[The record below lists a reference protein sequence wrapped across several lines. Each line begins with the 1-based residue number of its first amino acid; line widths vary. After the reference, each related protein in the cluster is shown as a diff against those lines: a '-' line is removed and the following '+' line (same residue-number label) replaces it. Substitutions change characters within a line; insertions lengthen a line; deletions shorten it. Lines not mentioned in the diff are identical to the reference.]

1 MVTKFE
7 AVMRK
12 LSTLGNNPLLLHDCS
27 EVIPVPKAVTLPP
40 PTLPAS
46 KSLADVQA
54 AVSDRLYG

>member
-27 EVIPVPKAVTLPP
+27 EVIPIPP
-40 PTLPAS
+40 
-46 KSLADVQA
+46 
-54 AVSDRLYG
+54 VSALIQLYPD